1 MKKII
6 FLVYY
11 TYIFLFAFAFPWIII
26 LIPRKAELPKEHQEI
41 IDNEETLSFKRFIK
55 EYLSGGQVV
64 SIVCYPLYGKA
75 IAILKED
82 AVINGEE
89 FIRPGLSVD
98 LGDGFSY
105 KQEISQQIREV
116 EKKLGFE
123 GQTEIS
129 IKTYE
134 LSRKEFREL
143 RYLVIPFYIA
153 LAIAL
158 PTGLF
163 PAGLL
168 QRRMPITI
176 ERRIRKEKL

>member
-1 MKKII
+1 LFNTII
-6 FLVYY
+6 TIHITTCDCFDDC
-11 TYIFLFAFAFPWIII
+11 LFV
-26 LIPRKAELPKEHQEI
+26 
-41 IDNEETLSFKRFIK
+41 
-55 EYLSGGQVV
+55 QVV

-75 IAILKED
+75 IATLKED

-134 LSRKEFREL
+134 LSRKSLSQSFHFKN
-143 RYLVIPFYIA
+143 IN
-153 LAIAL
+153 
-158 PTGLF
+158 
-163 PAGLL
+163 
-168 QRRMPITI
+168 
-176 ERRIRKEKL
+176 